1 MTHQTTLFAEC
12 PLCNQ
17 GAVAWFDDALYHC
30 GHCGLTLKERAVLG
44 VFKRG
49 RYGVSAWG
57 KGDYSLAAQS
67 LKGVT
72 LPPPALQITLGNAY
86 PNAQLA
92 ALAGGALTVIRPV
105 RTVLA
110 QIILDQLNETCYL
123 QVNDLRR
130 AYGQPLAEGGI
141 YLPTQAAPRSGL
153 EWQDRGNLFC
163 TDQRL
168 VFPSDRFTFI
178 RFDRK
183 LVGVQAFT
191 NGIALQRQGEAFAT
205 YFVGSYAHEAAL
217 MAAYIMAKIPVLR
230 VKIQTD

>member
-17 GAVAWFDDALYHC
+17 GAVVWQDDAVYYC
-30 GHCGLTLKERAVLG
+30 DHCGLTLKERAVLG
-44 VFKRG
+44 VFRKG
-49 RYGVSAWG
+49 HYGVSNWG
-57 KGDYSLAAQS
+57 EGDFSLAAQS
-67 LKGVT
+67 LKGVA
-72 LPPPALQITLGNAY
+72 LSPSALQIALGNAY
-86 PNAQLA
+86 PDAQLA
-92 ALAGGALTVIRPV
+92 ALAGGALTVVRPV

-110 QIILDQLNETCYL
+110 QIILEQLNETCYL
-123 QVNDLRR
+123 QVNGLRR
-130 AYGQPLAEGGI
+130 AQGQPIAEGGI
-141 YLPTQAAPRSGL
+141 YLPVQASPRSGL

-168 VFPSDRFTFI
+168 VFPSDRFTII

-191 NGIALQRQGEAFAT
+191 NGLALQRQGETFAT

-217 MAAYIMAKIPVLR
+217 VAAYIMAKVPALR
-230 VKIQTD
+230 VQKT

>member
-1 MTHQTTLFAEC
+1 MAHQTTLFAEC

-17 GAVAWFDDALYHC
+17 GAVVWQDGAVYRCD
-30 GHCGLTLKERAVLG
+30 HCGLTLKEHAVLG
-44 VFKRG
+44 VFKWG
-49 RYGVSAWG
+49 QYAVSTWG
-57 KGDYSLAAQS
+57 EDDFSLAAQS
-67 LKGVT
+67 FKGVA
-72 LPPPALQITLGNAY
+72 LPPPALQIALGNVY
-86 PNAQLA
+86 PDAQLA
-92 ALAGGALTVIRPV
+92 ALAGGTLTVVRPV

-110 QIILDQLNETCYL
+110 QIILEQLNETCYL
-123 QVNDLRR
+123 QVNGLRR
-130 AYGQPLAEGGI
+130 AHGQPIAEGGI
-141 YLPTQAAPRSGL
+141 YLPVQAAPRSGL

-191 NGIALQRQGEAFAT
+191 NGLALQRQGETFAT

-217 MAAYIMAKIPVLR
+217 VAAYIMAKVPALQVQ
-230 VKIQTD
+230 KT